1 MRKTRTVVIAAG
13 LGAVLA
19 SSLPAPSPA
28 SETRVIVALVSSNMR
43 EAFAELARRFSSQRR
58 DVTIRAQYL
67 GGTQIGDMIDQQV
80 PADIVIIDRTL
91 SEPRLALL
99 NAPHV
104 ILRNREI
111 VLVPR
116 SNPGKLR
123 TFRDLGNPGVRIAV
137 GSSTASVGQI
147 ASQVVQ
153 NAAGDFGFEFVR
165 NVRRNLTVEADRE
178 SSVIGALKT
187 QEANAAFAF
196 QSEQHDADYI
206 AIPIDQKYN
215 IVSTYIIAVPKNALN
230 AALAADLVKLVAG
243 RDGRAVL
250 HRFNF
255 MPPE

>member
-1 MRKTRTVVIAAG
+1 VSTKAG
-13 LGAVLA
+13 QVH
-19 SSLPAPSPA
+19 
-28 SETRVIVALVSSNMR
+28 SSNMR
-43 EAFAELARRFSSQRR
+43 EAFAELTKQFSSQRR

-67 GGTQIGDMIDQQV
+67 GGTQIGDMIDQEV
-80 PADIVIIDRTL
+80 PADIVIVDRTL
-91 SEPRLALL
+91 TQPRLSLL
-99 NAPHV
+99 NRPHA

-111 VLVPR
+111 LLVPR
-116 SNPGKLR
+116 SNPGNIR

-153 NAAGDFGFEFVR
+153 NAAGEFGFAFVR

-178 SSVIGALKT
+178 SSVIGALNT
-187 QEANAAFAF
+187 GEANVAFAF
-196 QSEQHDADYI
+196 QSERRDADYI

-215 IVSTYIIAVPKNALN
+215 VVSTYMIAIPKNAPN

-255 MPPE
+255 MPPQ